1 MVHGPPNPITGSGC
15 PEAGQ
20 TGDGTRPSGEYNCG
34 YASGRADDPGN
45 YLYVSGLS
53 ADSSGCSLASN
64 VQDAG
69 CRQLAK
75 VPFPAAKDAFKKREV
90 FPKVNST
97 VKQALFWILIVA
109 CLFVLYRLFT
119 TNNNVMGGKEQ
130 GINWT
135 EFLADVESNQVSD
148 ATITTGTTGSEIQG
162 HFRTDK
168 GAFHVSVPGNY
179 PHLYDVLDQN
189 KVSVTVKNDNGNSWW
204 AILIQF
210 SPLILIALLWFF
222 MIRQMQSGGNKALPF
237 GKSRARLLSM
247 QQKKVTF
254 KDVAGVDEAKEEL
267 KEIIEFLREA
277 QKFQKLGGRIPKGV
291 LLVGPPGT
299 GKTLL
304 ARAVAGEANV
314 PFFSI
319 SGSDFVEMFVGVGA
333 SRVRDLFEQGKKNA
347 PCIIFIDEIDAVGRH
362 RGAGLGGGHDEREQT
377 LNQLLVEMDGFE
389 SNDGV
394 ILVAATNRPDVLD
407 PALLRPGRFDRRVV
421 VGRPDVRGREEVLRV
436 HARKVPI
443 ADDVDLRVLARGTP
457 GFSGADLANMVNE
470 AALNAARANR
480 KSVLMYDFEQA
491 KDKVLMGAERK
502 SMLLTDE
509 EKRVTAYHEAGHAL
523 VAATRLHADP
533 LHKVTIIP
541 RGMALGVTMQ
551 LPEDDKHTVTKDYL
565 ETQLAILM
573 GGRIAEE
580 IFLKQMTTGAGN
592 DIERATDLARKM
604 VCEYGMSRLGP
615 LTFGKKEEQIFLG
628 REIAQHRD
636 FSEETARQIDAEVR
650 SLVDEAYKA
659 SWDILNNNQPV
670 MHKLALALLERETLD
685 ASDIRAI
692 LDGKDLPPLRP
703 SGGGSATTDVQ
714 QVLKP
719 EPGRTGGLPEGSP
732 SPA

>member
-1 MVHGPPNPITGSGC
+1 MNSNVKTIIFWV
-15 PEAGQ
+15 A
-20 TGDGTRPSGEYNCG
+20 
-34 YASGRADDPGN
+34 
-45 YLYVSGLS
+45 LI
-53 ADSSGCSLASN
+53 SLA
-64 VQDAG
+64 VMLIAVVKTGQG
-69 CRQLAK
+69 
-75 VPFPAAKDAFKKREV
+75 KKEDPLT
-90 FPKVNST
+90 F
-97 VKQALFWILIVA
+97 
-109 CLFVLYRLFT
+109 
-119 TNNNVMGGKEQ
+119 
-130 GINWT
+130 T
-135 EFLADVESNQVSD
+135 EFLNKVQAGEIKDV
-148 ATITTGTTGSEIQG
+148 TITGDEVHGDYSNRNQGLATTI
-162 HFRTDK
+162 
-168 GAFHVSVPGNY
+168 PLNY
-179 PHLYDVLDQN
+179 PDLYKTLNEKNVNVTMKPTNSSGWVSILVNASPFIVVLAF
-189 KVSVTVKNDNGNSWW
+189 W
-204 AILIQF
+204 I
-210 SPLILIALLWFF
+210 F
-222 MIRQMQSGGNKALPF
+222 MMRQMQSGGNKALSF
-237 GKSRARLLSM
+237 GKSRARLHST

-254 KDVAGVDEAKEEL
+254 KDVAGVEEAKEEL
-267 KEIIEFLREA
+267 QEIIEFLREP

-421 VGRPDVRGREEVLRV
+421 VGLPDVRGREEILRV
-436 HARKVPI
+436 HVKKVPV
-443 ADDVDLRVLARGTP
+443 ADDVNLNVLARGTP

-470 AALNAARANR
+470 AALSAARMNR
-480 KSVLMYDFEQA
+480 KQVTMYDCEVA

-523 VAATRLHADP
+523 VSFKHEHSDP
-533 LHKVTIIP
+533 IHKVTIIP
-541 RGMALGVTMQ
+541 RGMALGVTVF
-551 LPEDDKHTVTKDYL
+551 LPGDRHNYTREYL
-565 ETQLAILM
+565 EANLAISY
-573 GGRIAEE
+573 GGRVAEE
-580 IFLKQMTTGAGN
+580 IFLNQMSTGAGS
-592 DIERATDLARKM
+592 DIESATDLARRM

-636 FSEETARQIDAEVR
+636 FSEETARQIDLEVR
-650 SLVDEAYKA
+650 RLIDEAYQSA
-659 SWDILNNNQPV
+659 HNIVESNADV
-670 MHKLALALLERETLD
+670 MHRIAAALLERETID
-685 ASDIRAI
+685 AEEVRMLIE
-692 LDGKDLPPLRP
+692 GQELPPLRSVLASP
-703 SGGGSATTDVQ
+703 SDTGGSPQ

-719 EPGRTGGLPEGSP
+719 ESRGGPGFPEGQP

>member
-1 MVHGPPNPITGSGC
+1 MFWVFILVCLLLLYTVVQRSNMGGKDLEVSYSDLLDKVESG
-15 PEAGQ
+15 Q
-20 TGDGTRPSGEYNCG
+20 
-34 YASGRADDPGN
+34 
-45 YLYVSGLS
+45 
-53 ADSSGCSLASN
+53 
-64 VQDAG
+64 VQDAAIQG
-69 CRQLAK
+69 SELHGHMKGSKDQFHTTIPTNTDTLTK
-75 VPFPAAKDAFKKREV
+75 DMHAAH
-90 FPKVNST
+90 VNFSI
-97 VKQALFWILIVA
+97 KPEQGNILI
-109 CLFVLYRLFT
+109 
-119 TNNNVMGGKEQ
+119 
-130 GINWT
+130 
-135 EFLADVESNQVSD
+135 
-148 ATITTGTTGSEIQG
+148 
-162 HFRTDK
+162 
-168 GAFHVSVPGNY
+168 P
-179 PHLYDVLDQN
+179 
-189 KVSVTVKNDNGNSWW
+189 
-204 AILIQF
+204 ILINAGPF
-210 SPLILIALLWFF
+210 ILLGVIWFF
-222 MIRQMQSGGNKALPF
+222 FMRQMQSGGNKALSF

-267 KEIIEFLREA
+267 KEIIEYLREP

-421 VGRPDVRGREEVLRV
+421 VGLPDVRGREEVLRV
-436 HARKVPI
+436 HVKKVPVSE
-443 ADDVDLRVLARGTP
+443 DTNLNVLARGTP

-470 AALNAARANR
+470 AALNAARMNR
-480 KSVLMYDFEQA
+480 KQVTMYDFELA

-523 VAATRLHADP
+523 VSFLREHSDP
-533 LHKVTIIP
+533 IHKVTIIP
-541 RGMALGVTMQ
+541 RGMALGVTIF
-551 LPEDDKHTVTKDYL
+551 LPGDRHNYTREYL
-565 ETQLAILM
+565 EARLATAY
-573 GGRIAEE
+573 GGRVAEE
-580 IFLKQMTTGAGN
+580 IFLNQMSTGAGS
-592 DIERATDLARKM
+592 DIESATDLARRM

-636 FSEETARQIDAEVR
+636 FSEETARQIDLEVR
-650 SLVDEAYKA
+650 RLIDEAYQSAHSVVEANK
-659 SWDILNNNQPV
+659 DP
-670 MHKLALALLERETLD
+670 MHRIAAALLERETID
-685 ASDIRAI
+685 AEEVRMLIE
-692 LDGKDLPPLRP
+692 GKELPPIRSVLASP
-703 SGGGSATTDVQ
+703 TDTGGNVQ

-719 EPGRTGGLPEGSP
+719 EGTRGGPSFPEGSP